1 MKQKHRRRLRCAA
14 QPPGKVSGRW
24 PAGARYACPAWPT
37 NEPQNGFLR
46 GAIAAGLLAAVA
58 PEVRRKEAL
67 RRALQG
73 GTAMAAGIAG
83 DNAIDRRD
91 YGAALLALA
100 AGAAGLSA
108 IDRLFSDF
116 PTHQDD
122 STHEQEKT

>member
-14 QPPGKVSGRW
+14 QLPAEASDRW

-46 GAIAAGLLAAVA
+46 GAIAAGLLAAVT

-83 DNAIDRRD
+83 ADAIDRRD
-91 YGAALLALA
+91 YGTALLVLA
-100 AGAAGLSA
+100 AGTAGLCA
-108 IDRLFSDF
+108 IDQLFSNS
-116 PTHQDD
+116 PSHQDD

>member
-1 MKQKHRRRLRCAA
+1 MKRKHRRLLRCCA
-14 QPPGKVSGRW
+14 QLPAEVPGRW
-24 PAGARYACPAWPT
+24 PASARYACPPWST
-37 NEPQNGFLR
+37 SEPQNGFLR
-46 GAIAAGLLAAVA
+46 GAIAAGLLAAVT

-83 DNAIDRRD
+83 VNAIDRRD